1 MRDFNSK
8 KTVSVA
14 ADHVHAQNYSLGS
27 AGSLHGGAGY
37 L

>member
-1 MRDFNSK
+1 MRDFNFK

-14 ADHVHAQNYSLGS
+14 ADHVHA
-27 AGSLHGGAGY
+27 GSLRGGAGY